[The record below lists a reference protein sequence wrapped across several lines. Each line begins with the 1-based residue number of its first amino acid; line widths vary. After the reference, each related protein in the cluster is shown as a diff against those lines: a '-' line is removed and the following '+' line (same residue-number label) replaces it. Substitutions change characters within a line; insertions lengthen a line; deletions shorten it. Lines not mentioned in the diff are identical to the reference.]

1 MDRQRK
7 KKLQNARVIMTNIFM
22 GISVIAI
29 VFVLMLIAMGYGFN
43 DKGRLEQSGLIQI
56 SSNPK
61 GATVEIDG
69 DVQFSHTDFNKML
82 SSGDHRVKI
91 SKTGYDTW
99 EKTINVDAGL
109 LTRVEW
115 ARLFPVKTDISTVT
129 SFSNLRLA
137 EFSSNRK
144 NLLTI
149 EHNSTV
155 AHYINVQGEKINAQ
169 KVSLHEILNDSTNDV
184 LQGTIEVI
192 LWNENSNKA
201 LLTWTHDQKTTWHLV
216 DFENSS
222 KSINLNKKFGLA
234 FTDIRIANDSAS
246 KLWALENGN
255 LHIIDT
261 SNQTISGVLISDVEQ
276 FTNNK
281 DVVTYVGID
290 NSDHNY
296 RKIRVFKEGEK
307 GSTTILNLKE
317 EKPTITLAMGTY
329 WNESWLAYSVNSHIS
344 VSSGSYPSYD
354 RPSKNSFKEFIK
366 RDLEYEPSLASTNH
380 LGRII
385 IFTGNSNLT
394 SIDIET
400 RDYYDTTTETE
411 ITKLNWIDSYIIWE
425 NANNKIVIRDFDGD
439 NRREILDV
447 NNEYPV
453 NITENNRWLYY
464 FEIKAADADENGE
477 AKEVT
482 KNTSLAETIYILQRQ
497 KLE

>member
-22 GISVIAI
+22 GVSVVAI

-69 DVQFSHTDFNKML
+69 DTQFSHTDFNKML

-99 EKTINVDAGL
+99 EKTINVDPGL

-115 ARLFPVKTDISTVT
+115 ARLFPIKTETTTVT
-129 SFSNLRLA
+129 NFSNLRLA
-137 EFSSNRK
+137 EFSSERK
-144 NLLTI
+144 HLLAI
-149 EHNSTV
+149 EHDSNI
-155 AHYINVQGEKINAQ
+155 AHYINIQGEKINTQ
-169 KVSLHEILNDSTNDV
+169 KVSLHELLSDKTDEV
-184 LQGTIEVI
+184 LEGTIQLI
-192 LWNENSNKA
+192 AWNENGNKA
-201 LLTWTHDQKTTWHLV
+201 LLTWTHSQKTTWHLV
-216 DFENSS
+216 DFENST
-222 KSINLNKKFGLA
+222 KSINLNKKFGMT
-234 FTDIRIANDSAS
+234 FTDIHIANESAS

-255 LHIIDT
+255 VHIIDT
-261 SNQTISGVLISDVEQ
+261 SNQNISGVLVSDVEQ

-281 DVVTYVGID
+281 DVIAYVGTD
-290 NSDHNY
+290 SDDKNY
-296 RKIRVFKEGEK
+296 RKIRIFKEGEK

-317 EKPTITLAMGTY
+317 ENPFITLAMGTY
-329 WNESWLAYSVNSHIS
+329 WNESWLAYSANSHIS

-354 RPSKNSFKEFIK
+354 RPSKNGFKEFLK
-366 RDLEYEPSLASTNH
+366 RDLEYTPTLASTNH
-380 LGRII
+380 LGRIA
-385 IFTGNSNLT
+385 IFAGSSNLT

-400 RDYYDTTTETE
+400 RDYYDTTTEAE
-411 ITKLNWIDSYIIWE
+411 VAKLNWLDGYLIWE
-425 NANNKIVIRDFDGD
+425 SVNNKIVIRDFDGD

-464 FEIKAADADENGE
+464 FEIKEADADENGE

-482 KNTSLAETIYILQRQ
+482 KDTSSAETIYILKRQ